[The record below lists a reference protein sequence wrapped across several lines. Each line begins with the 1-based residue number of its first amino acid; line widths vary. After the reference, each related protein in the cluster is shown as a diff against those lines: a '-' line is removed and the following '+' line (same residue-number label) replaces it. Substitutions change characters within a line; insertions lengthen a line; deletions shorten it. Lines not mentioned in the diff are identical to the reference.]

1 MSRRRTRASNG
12 LRLAGMAVAA
22 WLLCSG
28 AALATVGTPAPVTS
42 ASTQAESIDYH
53 SAPKFAVVIGNTRY
67 PGRYALHNAEN
78 DARRVAARL
87 KQAGFATD
95 LLINTDRGTLY
106 QALGRLAETM
116 KAGGAAAFYY
126 AGHGMQIRGRNY
138 LIPVDA
144 PLDRP
149 DALSQTALPV
159 DYLISRLK
167 DSGAHLSLVMLDACR
182 NDPEESGLGGA
193 YRGAGAPAGFI
204 AQKPANG
211 MLVAYATQ
219 PGERALDGR
228 GANGPFAL
236 ALSNWL
242 TRPGMPIEDVMKHV
256 MTDVRASTHD
266 EQRPW
271 IATSLIG
278 DFALVPAANTQAR
291 LMLARPGRNVDGTPA
306 RGAAPSSGETAPVST
321 ADGKPLLQWFQ
332 TAGQEEQMAMAQQIE
347 REAKG
352 VNRDDLPR
360 LERQARG
367 GNVMA
372 ASVLG
377 TAYRNGFGA
386 GTHITRS
393 NTIAMRWFRLAAAQ
407 DMPYALNELGE
418 MYFLGHGTTRD
429 VAQARRYYEA
439 AAAQGYMTAKLNL
452 FQLQAESGQ
461 VTPQSLMEM
470 FNAATRAAARPG
482 N

>member
-1 MSRRRTRASNG
+1 MTI
-12 LRLAGMAVAA
+12 AV

-28 AALATVGTPAPVTS
+28 AAPAAAGTPVPAVS
-42 ASTQAESIDYH
+42 ASTRAESIDYRT
-53 SAPKFAVVIGNTRY
+53 APKFAVVIGNTRY
-67 PGRYALHNAEN
+67 SGRYALHNAEN
-78 DARRVAARL
+78 DARLIAASL
-87 KQAGFATD
+87 KQAGYATE
-95 LLINTDRGTLY
+95 LIVDADRNALY
-106 QALGRLAETM
+106 QALGRLAEQM
-116 KAGGAAAFYY
+116 SAGGAAAFYY

-138 LIPVDA
+138 LIPVGA

-149 DALSQTALPV
+149 DALSQTAMPV
-159 DYLISRLK
+159 DYLITRLK

-182 NDPEESGLGGA
+182 NDPDEGGFSGA
-193 YRGAGAPAGFI
+193 YRGAGAPAGFV

-228 GANGPFAL
+228 GTNGPFAQ

-242 TRPGMPIEDVMKHV
+242 PRPGMPIEDVMKHV
-256 MTDVRASTHD
+256 MTDVRASTRD

-271 IATSLIG
+271 IATSLVG
-278 DFALVPAANTQAR
+278 DFALVPAPKAQAR

-306 RGAAPSSGETAPVST
+306 RGAASVSSDATAIST

-332 TAGQEEQMAMAQQIE
+332 TAGQDEQMMIAQQIE

-367 GNVMA
+367 GNVVA

-377 TAYRNGFGA
+377 TAYRRGFGA
-386 GTHITRS
+386 GTQVTRS
-393 NTIAMRWFRLAAAQ
+393 NTVAMRWFLLAAAQ

-418 MYFLGHGTTRD
+418 MFYLGHGTTRD
-429 VAQARRYYEA
+429 VAKARRYYEA
-439 AAAQGYMTAKLNL
+439 AAAQGYMPARLNL
-452 FQLQAESGQ
+452 FQVQAETGQ
-461 VTPQSLMEM
+461 VTAESLMDM
-470 FNAATRAAARPG
+470 FSSATRKG
-482 N
+482 Q

>member
-1 MSRRRTRASNG
+1 MNWPHTRLSNG
-12 LRLAGMAVAA
+12 IRLAVTAIAT
-22 WLLCSG
+22 WLLCSS
-28 AALATVGTPAPVTS
+28 AAPATADTPAPVAS
-42 ASTQAESIDYH
+42 ASTQAESIDYRR
-53 SAPKFAVVIGNTRY
+53 APKFAVVIGNMRY

-78 DARRVAARL
+78 DARLIAARL
-87 KQAGFATD
+87 KQAGYATE
-95 LLINTDRGTLY
+95 LFVNADRDALY
-106 QALGRLAETM
+106 QALGRLAEHM

-138 LIPVDA
+138 LIPVGA

-149 DALSQTALPV
+149 DALSQTAMPV
-159 DYLISRLK
+159 DYLITRLK

-182 NDPEESGLGGA
+182 NDPDESGFNGA
-193 YRGAGAPAGFI
+193 YRGSGAPAGFV

-228 GANGPFAL
+228 GANGPFAQ

-242 TRPGMPIEDVMKHV
+242 TRPGMSIEDVMKHV
-256 MTDVRASTHD
+256 MTDVRANTHD

-278 DFALVPAANTQAR
+278 DFALVPATNAQAR

-306 RGAAPSSGETAPVST
+306 RGAAPASEQPAPIST
-321 ADGKPLLQWFQ
+321 ADGKPLPQWFQ
-332 TAGQEEQMAMAQQIE
+332 TAGQEEQMAMTQEIE

-386 GTHITRS
+386 GTQVTRS

-418 MYFLGHGTTRD
+418 MFYLGHGVTRD
-429 VAQARRYYEA
+429 VAQARRYFEA
-439 AAAQGYMTAKLNL
+439 AVAQGYMPAKLNL
-452 FQLQAESGQ
+452 FQVQAESGQ
-461 VTPQSLMEM
+461 VTPQSLMDM
-470 FNAATRAAARPG
+470 FSSATRGAQPR

>member
-1 MSRRRTRASNG
+1 MSRRRTRASND
-12 LRLAGMAVAA
+12 LRLAGMAIAA
-22 WLLCSG
+22 WLLSSG
-28 AALATVGTPAPVTS
+28 VAPATAGAPVPGTS
-42 ASTQAESIDYH
+42 ASTQAESIDYR

-78 DARRVAARL
+78 DARLIAARL
-87 KQAGFATD
+87 KQAGYATE
-95 LLINTDRGTLY
+95 LFVNADRDTLY
-106 QALGRLAETM
+106 QALGRLAEHM

-138 LIPVDA
+138 LIPVGA

-149 DALSQTALPV
+149 DALSQTAMPV
-159 DYLISRLK
+159 DYLITRLK

-182 NDPEESGLGGA
+182 NDPDEGGFSGT
-193 YRGAGAPAGFI
+193 YRGGGEPAGFV

-228 GANGPFAL
+228 GANGPFAQ

-256 MTDVRASTHD
+256 MTDVRASTRD

-271 IATSLIG
+271 IATSLVG
-278 DFALVPAANTQAR
+278 DFALVPAPNKQAR

-306 RGAAPSSGETAPVST
+306 RGAVPASGEAAPVST

-332 TAGQEEQMAMAQQIE
+332 TAGQDEQMMLTQQIQ

-367 GNVMA
+367 GNVVA

-386 GTHITRS
+386 GTQISRS

-418 MYFLGHGTTRD
+418 MFYLGHGTTRD
-429 VAQARRYYEA
+429 VAKARRYYEA
-439 AAAQGYMTAKLNL
+439 AAAQGYMPARLNL
-452 FQLQAESGQ
+452 FQMQAETGQ
-461 VTPQSLMEM
+461 VTPQSLMNM
-470 FNAATRAAARPG
+470 FSAATRRAQ
-482 N
+482 

>member
-1 MSRRRTRASNG
+1 MSRQHAVSRHAPRIASAAMAAWC
-12 LRLAGMAVAA
+12 LLAGVAPVMAAD
-22 WLLCSG
+22 
-28 AALATVGTPAPVTS
+28 PAPAVS
-42 ASTQAESIDYH
+42 ASTLVESVDYRT
-53 SAPKFAVVIGNTRY
+53 APKFAVVIGNTRY
-67 PGRYALHNAEN
+67 PGRYALRNAES
-78 DARRVAARL
+78 DARLIAARL
-87 KQAGFATD
+87 KQAGYATE
-95 LLINTDRGTLY
+95 LLVNADRRALY
-106 QALGRLAETM
+106 QALGALAEHM

-126 AGHGMQIRGRNY
+126 AGHGMQVRGRNY

-149 DALSQTALPV
+149 DALSQTAMPV
-159 DYLISRLK
+159 DYLIARLK
-167 DSGAHLSLVMLDACR
+167 DSGAHLSVVMLDACR
-182 NDPEESGLGGA
+182 NDPDEGGFSSA
-193 YRGAGAPAGFI
+193 YRGSSAPVGFV

-256 MTDVRASTHD
+256 MTDVRASTRD

-271 IATSLIG
+271 IATSLVG
-278 DFALVPAANTQAR
+278 DFALVPAPDAR
-291 LMLARPGRNVDGTPA
+291 PRLVLARAGRNVDGTPA
-306 RGAAPSSGETAPVST
+306 RSIAQPSPDPASIST

-332 TAGQEEQMAMAQQIE
+332 TAGQDEQMQMAQQIE

-367 GNVMA
+367 GNVVA

-377 TAYRNGFGA
+377 VAYREGFGA
-386 GTHITRS
+386 GTQVTRS
-393 NTIAMRWFRLAAAQ
+393 NTIALRWFRLAAAQ
-407 DMPYALNELGE
+407 DMPYALNALGE
-418 MYFLGHGTTRD
+418 MYYLGHGTTRD
-429 VAQARRYYEA
+429 VAKARRYYEA
-439 AAAQGYMTAKLNL
+439 AAAQGYVPARLNL
-452 FQLQAESGQ
+452 FQVQAETGQ
-461 VTPQSLMEM
+461 VTPQALMDM
-470 FNAATRAAARPG
+470 FSTATRTGR
-482 N
+482 